1 MGSMRR
7 KGAVLG
13 AAVAIGAAMT
23 IGAAMAGGAGGV
35 GGAGSAGGMGGAS
48 SAGVAARSGAGVPGS
63 PAPPAALDSSLE
75 GPAPPPPA
83 WEEAQRQ
90 ARVAHDAGDSNAYRI
105 AAKRLFDLLS
115 GHPETVFA
123 MAKAEARLGHA
134 AAALDWLSAYAAMGL
149 THDFSAEP
157 DLVSLYQ
164 ADGFAAVRA
173 RIESNGRPVTHAVRA
188 FALGDPD
195 LLTEDIAWDPSA
207 RRFFISSVR
216 EAKIVALDEHGGGAR
231 DFVPAGRDG
240 IRGVLALA
248 VDGRRGCLWATTAT
262 MPQTHGFRG
271 DDDLGHSAVLRY
283 ELTTGKLLQRYDL
296 PVPAHLRKAP
306 HGSRAWAVAVPPKE
320 RQRVLGDMTLAASG
334 DVFVS
339 EAVTG
344 AVYTI
349 RRDRDALEVLVAAG
363 TFASPQTPAVTP
375 DGRRLLVADYLRGIG
390 IVDLASRAV
399 TWMAHPRE
407 VAVNGI
413 DGMYLAGSSLIA
425 VQNGTEP
432 RRVIRLVL
440 DPSLTRIDRWEP
452 IESNSP
458 GLGEPTHGT
467 LVGKDFYFLA
477 NSGWD
482 KLADDGALKPGAAMT
497 PAAVMR
503 VTL

>member
-1 MGSMRR
+1 MGSRRR

-13 AAVAIGAAMT
+13 AAMVIGAVVV
-23 IGAAMAGGAGGV
+23 IGAGMAGDMAGTASAGGAAQ
-35 GGAGSAGGMGGAS
+35 GA
-48 SAGVAARSGAGVPGS
+48 AGVSGT
-63 PAPPAALDSSLE
+63 PAPPAALDPPLA

-90 ARVAHDAGDSNAYRI
+90 AKVAHDAGDFNAYRL
-105 AAKRLFDLLS
+105 AAQHLFDLLS

-134 AAALDWLSAYAAMGL
+134 AAALDWLNAYAAMGL
-149 THDFSAEP
+149 IHDFSAEP

-164 ADGFAAVRA
+164 ADGFTAVRA
-173 RIESNGRPVTHAVRA
+173 RIEANGRPVTHAVRV

-195 LLTEDIAWDPSA
+195 LLTEDIAWDPGA

-216 EAKIVALDEHGGGAR
+216 EAKIVALDEHGGAAR

-240 IRGVLALA
+240 IWGVLALA
-248 VDGRRGCLWATTAT
+248 VDGQRGCLWATTAA

-283 ELTTGKLLQRYDL
+283 ELATGKLLKRYDL
-296 PVPAHLRKAP
+296 PLPPHMRQAP
-306 HGSRAWAVAVPPKE
+306 PGSRAWAVPIPSEE
-320 RQRVLGDMTLAASG
+320 RQRVLGDMTLAANG

-349 RRDRDALEVLVAAG
+349 RRDRDALEELVPPG
-363 TFASPQTPAVTP
+363 TFASPQTPAVTS
-375 DGRRLLVADYLRGIG
+375 DGGRLLVADYLRGIG
-390 IVDLASRAV
+390 IVDLTCRAV

-407 VAVNGI
+407 VAINGI
-413 DGMYLAGSSLIA
+413 DGMYLAGNSLIA

-440 DPSLTRIDRWEP
+440 DPSLTRIERWEP

-503 VTL
+503 VKL